1 MEQGESVLI
10 AGGTGLIGERLA
22 QLLIQEG
29 YKVSLLSRKKHNHGN
44 ISVYVWDVERQSID
58 ENAILRADYII
69 NLAGEG
75 IADGR
80 WTEERKKRIIESR
93 TQSAALLLNTCK
105 KLNHFPK
112 AYISA
117 AAIGFYGDR
126 GSEVLDEESERG
138 EGFLAESCLAWEN
151 AAQNWI
157 EVGVRTV
164 ICRIGIVLSVRGGAL
179 AETLKPIKFG
189 LATYFGNGKQYTSW
203 IHLDDLCGI
212 FLRALEDE
220 EMQGIFN
227 AVAPNPVSNKEFTRY
242 LSKAYST
249 PSLLIPV
256 PSFILQ
262 LMLGESAAIVLTGCI
277 VSSAKIEQ
285 QGFVFQFPEIL
296 PALKDLLY
304 REI

>member
-29 YKVSLLSRKKHNHGN
+29 YKVSFLSRKKHNHGN
-44 ISVYVWDVERQSID
+44 ISVYEWDIDNNIID
-58 ENAILRADYII
+58 ENAILCSDYII

-75 IADGR
+75 IASGR

-93 TQSAALLLNTCK
+93 TKSATLLLKTCQ

-117 AAIGFYGDR
+117 AAIGYYGNR
-126 GSEVLDEESERG
+126 GSEILDEESSTG
-138 EGFLAESCLAWEN
+138 EGFLAESCRAWEN
-151 AAQNWI
+151 AAQSWI
-157 EVGVRTV
+157 ETGVRTI
-164 ICRIGIVLSVRGGAL
+164 ICRIGIVLSIRGGAL

-220 EMQGIFN
+220 EMHGTYN
-227 AVAPNPVSNKEFTRY
+227 AVAPNPVSNKEFTRC
-242 LSKAYST
+242 LSKAYPT
-249 PSLLIPV
+249 PSFLFPV
-256 PSFILQ
+256 PSFLLRII
-262 LMLGESAAIVLTGCI
+262 LGETADVVLTGSI
-277 VSSAKIEQ
+277 VSSAKVEQ
-285 QGFVFQFPEIL
+285 QGFVFQFPDLL

>member
-22 QLLIQEG
+22 LLLTQEG
-29 YKVSLLSRKKHNHGN
+29 YKVSFLSRKKHNHGN
-44 ISVYVWDVERQSID
+44 ISVYEWNIENQTID
-58 ENAILRADYII
+58 ENAILCSDYII
-69 NLAGEG
+69 NLSGEG

-80 WTEERKKRIIESR
+80 WTDERKKRIIESR
-93 TQSAALLLNTCK
+93 TKSATLLLKTCQ

-117 AAIGFYGDR
+117 AAIGIYGDR
-126 GSEVLDEESERG
+126 RNEVIDEDSEPG
-138 EGFLAESCLAWEN
+138 TGFLAESCKAWEN
-151 AAQNWI
+151 AANAWI
-157 EVGVRTV
+157 ETGVRTV
-164 ICRIGIVLSVRGGAL
+164 VCRIGVVLSVRGGAL

-220 EMQGIFN
+220 EMQGTFN
-227 AVAPNPVSNKEFTRY
+227 AVAPNPVSNKEFTRC
-242 LSKAYST
+242 LSKAYSR
-249 PSLLIPV
+249 PSFLFPV
-256 PSFILQ
+256 PSFL
-262 LMLGESAAIVLTGCI
+262 LRMMLGEQADIVLTGSI
-277 VSSAKIEQ
+277 VSSAKIEH

-296 PALKDLLY
+296 NALKDLLY